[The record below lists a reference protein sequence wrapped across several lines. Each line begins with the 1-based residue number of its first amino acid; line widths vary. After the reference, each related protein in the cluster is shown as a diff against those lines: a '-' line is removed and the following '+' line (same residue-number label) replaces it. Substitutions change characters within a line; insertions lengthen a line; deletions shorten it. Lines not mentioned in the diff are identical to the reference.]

1 MDDGLKMIT
10 AELKYGK
17 KSLAAEIPAKN
28 YAGTLVPNS
37 VSHER
42 TGAEEINYALDNPI
56 GTARLEDIVKPGE
69 SVVIVT
75 SDITRPF
82 PGSRVIP
89 VIVERLRKA
98 GTRDRDITVV
108 FGLGSH
114 RRHTE
119 EEKKYLA
126 GDGIYASEIKLID
139 SEMDSC
145 VNLGTCANGTPVDIF
160 KPVTEAD
167 RLICTGNLEFHYFA
181 GYSGGAKALMPGVSS
196 RAAIQANHSNMINEK
211 AAAGSLDD
219 NPVRQDIDQ
228 VGEFIKIDFILNV
241 ILDNRKEIVKAVA
254 GHYLDAH
261 RNGCRYLDRMN
272 GVAIR
277 SKADIVIA
285 SPGGYPKDIN
295 LYQAQ
300 KGLDNAKYAVKD
312 GGIIILAAS
321 AAEGF
326 GEETF
331 EAWMKGKEP
340 EAMVEEIKRNFVL
353 GGHKAAAIAMILR
366 KAEIFMV
373 TDLDPELVRA
383 VKCVPFST
391 VQTALDKALEQI
403 GGEAFVL
410 VMPDAGATIPLL
422 KAAGESQG

>member
-1 MDDGLKMIT
+1 MF
-10 AELKYGK
+10 EFKYGK
-17 KSLAAEIPAKN
+17 KTISVDIPEKN
-28 YAGTLVPNS
+28 YAGTLIPNEIVHDRS
-37 VSHER
+37 
-42 TGAEEINYALDNPI
+42 GADEINYALDNPA
-56 GTARLEDIVKPGE
+56 GSERLEDIVKPGE

-82 PGSRVIP
+82 PGRLVIP
-89 VIVERLRKA
+89 ELVKRLHSA
-98 GTRDRDITVV
+98 GVSDSDITIV
-108 FGLGSH
+108 FALGSH

-119 EEKKYLA
+119 DEKKYLT
-126 GDGIYASEIKLID
+126 GDDVYSSGINLLD
-139 SEMDSC
+139 SEMDLC
-145 VNLGTCANGTPVDIF
+145 INLGACRNGTPVDIF
-160 KPVTEAD
+160 RPVAEAD
-167 RLICTGNLEFHYFA
+167 RLICVGNIEFHYFA

-196 RAAIQANHSNMINEK
+196 HAAIQANHSNMTNK
-211 AAAGSLDD
+211 NAAAGRLDD

-241 ILDNRKEIVKAVA
+241 ILDNKKEIVKAVA
-254 GHYLDAH
+254 GHYLEAH

-272 GVAIR
+272 GVEFA

-326 GEETF
+326 GEKTF
-331 EAWMKGKEP
+331 ESWMKDKTPSEML
-340 EAMVEEIKRNFVL
+340 AEIESNFVL
-353 GGHKAAAIAMILR
+353 GGHKAAAIAMILQ

-373 TDLDPELVRA
+373 SDLGDET
-383 VKCVPFST
+383 VKSINFIPFKSL
-391 VQTALDKALEQI
+391 QAALDAAVGKM
-403 GGEAFVL
+403 GERASVL

-422 KAAGESQG
+422 KDVSEDKG